1 MINSVRNTVLAVL
14 NKNNYGYLSPS
25 DFNLYAKQAQLDL
38 FEDLFYE
45 YNYQIVKENV
55 RQSGTGYANISKGI
69 QEVIDLFSTTATLAN
84 PAPGTNV
91 YTMPADYYLINKV
104 LCFDTAAAFTGEAER
119 VSHSKITLLNNSY
132 LTAPT
137 TTYPAYTTEGS
148 SMTVFPNTINQNG
161 QVQAQ
166 YIRYPLDPV
175 WTFLQITGGEPV
187 FDGSNSAF
195 QDFELS
201 NDYETDLTMKI
212 LQYAGVSIR
221 EASVVQYA
229 NTAEIN
235 QESSEK

>member
-1 MINSVRNTVLAVL
+1 MINSVRNTVLAIL
-14 NKNNYGYLSPS
+14 NKNNYGYISPS
-25 DFNLYAKQAQLDL
+25 DFNLYAKQAQMDL

-45 YNYQIVKENV
+45 YNYQIIKENV

-69 QEVIDLFSTTATLAN
+69 EEVIDLFSTTATL
-84 PAPGTNV
+84 TNTPPSNN
-91 YTMPADYYLINKV
+91 YNMPTNYYLINKV
-104 LCFDTAAAFTGEAER
+104 LCYDTAGALTGEAER
-119 VSHSKITLLNNSY
+119 VSHSKITLLNSSN

-137 TTYPAYTTEGS
+137 TTYPAYTTEAAV
-148 SMTVFPNTINQNG
+148 MTVFPSTINAAN

-175 WTFLQITGGEPV
+175 WTYLQITGGEPV
-187 FDGSNSAF
+187 FDGSNTAY

-201 NDYETDLTMKI
+201 ADYETDLVVKI

-221 EASVVQYA
+221 EAAVVQFA

-235 QESSEK
+235 ENQSEQ